1 LIEVELQH
9 FPLLRIA
16 GSGEFLI
23 TSGKHDARIEYSI
36 EKAVSLLVMK
46 VRSWWLV
53 GLCVM
58 GMWWG
63 WWCHQAISANQIPTI
78 LTANP
83 LVLTVNE
90 NLDRSI
96 ASDSQNGNYRP
107 NGEWIGRLILPSQ
120 EDVKK
125 SNSTDWVW
133 VKIKHAPA
141 TNRELIDK
149 KVRLTWHPKS
159 TIAADVRQV
168 TTDLKFTAGTI
179 DSQHQGNIHPQRL
192 NDRSAVGALQSLAG
206 ARPVDDVLVRL
217 TGVNVISENGSESPI
232 LTIDRE
238 PVQITGN
245 LTGLVKILSND
256 NNFKPACTAAK
267 SCPNEYF
274 RVQHYDPNAQGFN
287 GQIETIRI
295 PQLPA
300 KKSGLLPSTIR
311 DLDRS
316 LAGSQGWYIYGE
328 RDRQG
333 LFIVAAIQT
342 RSLFALTPQREIA
355 DADAK
360 LNYLNRQHWENTQQ
374 NRGKLAQV
382 KFIGLPTQELK
393 EQLGDRS
400 LVIHLFGGIG
410 GKTGDSVGLPL
421 TVTGHFA
428 YGIATVVRDEFT
440 GERQWAIDY
449 NQIYAHN
456 RDGIISGKQD
466 WATYMG
472 HLQRGWLATRPVS
485 DLLISYPPVTSDYDF
500 GGIKLSPLTE
510 LQRQL
515 NIFAARYRTGDG
527 TGSASVTP
535 ATSCVQD
542 ANQALY
548 VTIRQLNRQ
557 VSTQPQI
564 QAWIAAHPQHPQTL
578 RFRELQA
585 LGAELETTLSPLGI
599 VRQDWQQNAAKLA
612 GIESSRGFSSTRN
625 PLAGLVSW
633 QTMLPRGAQD
643 GIAKIFSR
651 HGATIWFLN
660 TYQVGGANP
669 DIFPIAP
676 TIIFGQNPIISTVVL
691 RLWAGLATLPTLAG
705 WWLTWQLLIGY
716 AVVALAI
723 GFKSGF
729 LTFSPLDDN
738 FGGNI
743 RSLIQL
749 FWMPALVEEIGF
761 RLLLIP
767 HPIETATS
775 DNIYLWSLISLGLF
789 IVYHPLNART
799 FYKLG
804 NPTFMSWQFLTLTGL
819 LGGVCTI
826 AYLATASIWSAVII
840 HWLVVTAWLKCFG
853 GERLLDLP
861 TVRQSSEHLPLNGV
875 DCIESRTKDD
885 RN

>member
-1 LIEVELQH
+1 M
-9 FPLLRIA
+9 
-16 GSGEFLI
+16 
-23 TSGKHDARIEYSI
+23 K
-36 EKAVSLLVMK
+36 K

-53 GLCVM
+53 GLCAIGV
-58 GMWWG
+58 WWA
-63 WWCHQAISANQIPTI
+63 WLSHPTI
-78 LTANP
+78 LADRTPTISPVNP
-83 LVLTVNE
+83 IVLVANE

-96 ASDSQNGNYRP
+96 ASTIQNPNYHS

-120 EDVKK
+120 GEVEK
-125 SNSTDWVW
+125 STLTDWVW
-133 VKIKHAPA
+133 VEIKHAP
-141 TNRELIDK
+141 TINRELIDK
-149 KVRLTWHPKS
+149 KVRLTWQPKS

-168 TTDLKFTAGTI
+168 TTDIKFTAGTI
-179 DSQHQGNIHPQRL
+179 DSQRQGNIHPQRL

-206 ARPVDDVLVRL
+206 ARPVNDILVRL
-217 TGVNVISENGSESPI
+217 TGVNVTSQNGSESAI

-238 PVQITGN
+238 PIQITGT
-245 LTGLVKILSND
+245 LTGLVKILGND
-256 NNFKPACTAAK
+256 RNLKPACTAAR

-274 RVQHYDPNAQGFN
+274 RVQHYDPNSHGFN

-295 PQLPA
+295 PQMPA
-300 KKSGLLPSTIR
+300 KQSGLLPSKIR

-316 LAGSQGWYIYGE
+316 PAGSQGWYIYGE

-333 LFIVAAIQT
+333 LFTVAAIQP
-342 RSLFALTPQREIA
+342 RSLFTLTPQREIT
-355 DADAK
+355 DPDEK
-360 LNYLNRQHWENTQQ
+360 LDYFNRQHWENTKQ
-374 NRGKLAQV
+374 NRGKLSQV
-382 KFIGLPTQELK
+382 KFVGLPNQQVK

-400 LVIHLFGGIG
+400 LVIHVFGGIG
-410 GKTGDSVGLPL
+410 GKTGDTLGLWQ

-428 YGIATVVRDEFT
+428 YGMGTVIRDEFT
-440 GERQWAIDY
+440 GEPRWEIEY
-449 NQIYAHN
+449 NQVYAHN
-456 RDGIISGKQD
+456 PDGIVAGKQD

-472 HLQRGWLATRPVS
+472 HLQRGWLATRPVA
-485 DLLISYPPVTSDYDF
+485 DLLISYPPVTEDYDF

-515 NIFAARYRTGDG
+515 TIFAARYRTGDG

-548 VTIRQLNRQ
+548 VTIRQLNSQ
-557 VSTQPQI
+557 VSAQPQI
-564 QAWIAAHPQHPQTL
+564 QAWIDAHPQHLQTL

-585 LGAELETTLSPLGI
+585 LGAELETTLAPLGI

-612 GIESSRGFSSTRN
+612 GIESLRGFTSSRN

-651 HGATIWFLN
+651 QGATIWFLN
-660 TYQVGGANP
+660 TFQVGGVNP

-676 TIIFGQNPIISTVVL
+676 TIIFGQNPLISTVVI
-691 RLWAGLATLPTLAG
+691 RLWAGLVTLPSLAG
-705 WWLTWQLLIGY
+705 WLLTWQLLFGY

-729 LTFSPLDDN
+729 LTFTLLHDN
-738 FGGNI
+738 FGRNV

-749 FWMPALVEEIGF
+749 FLMPALVEEIGF

-775 DNIYLWSLISLGLF
+775 NNIYLWSLVSLSLF
-789 IVYHPLNART
+789 IIYHPFNALT
-799 FYKLG
+799 AYKLG
-804 NPTFMSWQFLTLTGL
+804 NPTFMDWRFLTLTGL
-819 LGGVCTI
+819 LGVVCTI
-826 AYLATASIWSAVII
+826 AYLATGSIWSAVII
-840 HWLVVTAWLKCFG
+840 HWLVVAAWLKCLG
-853 GERLLDLP
+853 GNRLLGLP
-861 TVRQSSEHLPLNGV
+861 TVRQLPEHLL
-875 DCIESRTKDD
+875 
-885 RN
+885 